1 MSEEMNVQ
9 QPEEVKT
16 YADSLTFDESVIEKI
31 AGLAAREIGG
41 ILDMKGN
48 FISGLTESFSSGTN
62 PTKGVSA
69 EVDEQNVSLDIRII
83 LEYGA
88 SAPSIFEQLK
98 SHIREQLGTMTGL
111 NLRELNVRVVDVMTR
126 KEWEKGSEPAQPYA
140 PNVPGAPGAR
150 PY

>member
-1 MSEEMNVQ
+1 MTEEFVH
-9 QPEEVKT
+9 QPEVEKT

-31 AGLAAREIGG
+31 AGMAAREIGG

-48 FISGLTESFSSGTN
+48 FISGLTESFSSGPN

-69 EVDEQNVSLDIRII
+69 EVDEENVALDIRII

-88 SAPSIFEQLK
+88 SAPTIFEQLK
-98 SHIREQLGTMTGL
+98 GHIREQLTLMTGL

-126 KEWEKGSEPAQPYA
+126 KEWEKQKEPTQPYTPQTNA
-140 PNVPGAPGAR
+140 AGMR